1 MQSRLL
7 DADAWAHVDNPFDSV
22 HKLEQILRKGKDVG
36 GIIWLVDMIWYV
48 VQHKSKPPDSEDLSI
63 QGLKGKTANG
73 NRGYADVLLFKR
85 DCLPYLL
92 DSLPRELGLDPVWF
106 TSVAR
111 PKMDS
116 VVAHMDAARD
126 LSWCAGIDRHTMTYV
141 NFCHEFIYD
150 LTYDSCIKALV
161 KIHQAGK

>member
-1 MQSRLL
+1 M
-7 DADAWAHVDNPFDSV
+7 
-22 HKLEQILRKGKDVG
+22 IL
-36 GIIWLVDMIWYV
+36 WYYV

>member
-1 MQSRLL
+1 MILL
-7 DADAWAHVDNPFDSV
+7 WY
-22 HKLEQILRKGKDVG
+22 
-36 GIIWLVDMIWYV
+36 YV
-48 VQHKSKPPDSEDLSI
+48 VQHKPKPPDSEDLSI

-92 DSLPRELGLDPVWF
+92 DNPPPRELGLDPLWF

-126 LSWCAGIDRHTMTYV
+126 LVRW
-141 NFCHEFIYD
+141 
-150 LTYDSCIKALV
+150 
-161 KIHQAGK
+161 HQTP

>member
-1 MQSRLL
+1 M
-7 DADAWAHVDNPFDSV
+7 
-22 HKLEQILRKGKDVG
+22 HKLEQILRKGKDVSLAG
-36 GIIWLVDMIWYV
+36 GHDNV

-63 QGLKGKTANG
+63 QGLKGKTSNG

-116 VVAHMDAARD
+116 VVAHMDAARN
-126 LSWCAGIDRHTMTYV
+126 LSWFVGIDRKTMTYV
-141 NFCHEFIYD
+141 NPRIY
-150 LTYDSCIKALV
+150 LRSHIRQLHQGPRQKQ
-161 KIHQAGK
+161 QAGKYPFPTAWHH